1 MKDKK
6 KLTAAI
12 IGAVIAYIQTEPP
25 TPTPRVKPDGGSK

>member
-12 IGAVIAYIQTEPP
+12 ISAVIAYIQTEKPP
-25 TPTPRVKPDGGSK
+25 KTPGKK

>member
-12 IGAVIAYIQTEPP
+12 ISAVITYIKAEQPP
-25 TPTPRVKPDGGSK
+25 APVKK

>member
-12 IGAVIAYIQTEPP
+12 ISAVIAYIKAEQPP
-25 TPTPRVKPDGGSK
+25 QAPGKK